1 MTSATDPRPSAP
13 PPAIDPSEVRQ
24 SRFEPVVTF
33 AWLATL
39 GLIAARWSEFPSVT
53 EPLNLATMATAL
65 YFGWKASLDGGLWE
79 LLSIAQLAG
88 GVAVGYLGKDFF
100 AGLFGFPGLLGGV
113 FGFYAGFLFTYLGLA
128 LLKYLC
134 RDRSRLPGP
143 AMRAL
148 GLVLGAA
155 EGVLLVGIV
164 GFALALLDTSA
175 GAGGPGGPRPLAP
188 LLVGQVIGPLVP
200 PSASGAIE
208 LARVAQEM
216 RRGFDPSRVD
226 REALTRQFAPVT
238 GHPRL
243 QEAANDPELRALAEK
258 GDPLALLQ
266 HPKVRALLS
275 DGELVRL
282 AGGIDL
288 HEVARLLR
296 QGLVPGAG
304 TGPGAVPPVR

>member
-1 MTSATDPRPSAP
+1 MTGGTTAGAPSSP
-13 PPAIDPSEVRQ
+13 IDPAEVRQ
-24 SRFEPVVTF
+24 QRYEPIVTC

-39 GLIAARWSEFPSVT
+39 GLIAGKWALFPSAT
-53 EPLNLATMATAL
+53 EPLNLATVATAL

-79 LLSIAQLAG
+79 ILSIAQLAG
-88 GVAVGYLGKDFF
+88 GVAVGYFGKDFF
-100 AGLFGFPGLLGGV
+100 AGLFGFPGLWGGI

-128 LLKYLC
+128 LLKYFV

-164 GFALALLDTSA
+164 GFALALLDTPA
-175 GAGGPGGPRPLAP
+175 GAGGPGGPRPVAP

-200 PSASGAIE
+200 PAASGAIE
-208 LARVAQEM
+208 LAKVAQEM

-226 REALTRQFAPVT
+226 REALARQFAPVT
-238 GHPRL
+238 GHPKL

-275 DGELVRL
+275 DGDLVRL

-288 HEVARLLR
+288 HEVARTLR
-296 QGLVPGAG
+296 QGLFPGGGAA
-304 TGPGAVPPVR
+304 PGAVPPVR

>member
-1 MTSATDPRPSAP
+1 MTGRTPAGAP
-13 PPAIDPSEVRQ
+13 PPGLDPSEIRQ
-24 SRFEPVVTF
+24 PRWEPVVSF

-39 GLIAARWSEFPSVT
+39 GLIAARWSAFPSAT
-53 EPLNLATMATAL
+53 EPLNLATVVTAL

-79 LLSIAQLAG
+79 ILSIAQLAG
-88 GVAVGYLGKDFF
+88 GVAVGYFGKDFF
-100 AGLFGFPGLLGGV
+100 AGLFGFPGLLGGI

-128 LLKYLC
+128 LLKYFV

-143 AMRAL
+143 AMRAV

-164 GFALALLDTSA
+164 GFVLALADNPA
-175 GAGGPGGPRPLAP
+175 GAGGRGGTRPVAP

-200 PSASGAIE
+200 PAASGAIE
-208 LARVAQEM
+208 LAKVVQEM

-226 REALTRQFAPVT
+226 REALARQFAPLT
-238 GHPRL
+238 GHPKL
-243 QEAANDPELRALAEK
+243 QEAANDAELRALAEK
-258 GDPLALLQ
+258 GDALAILQ
-266 HPKVRALLS
+266 NPKVRALLS

-288 HEVARLLR
+288 HEVARTLR
-296 QGLVPGAG
+296 QGLVSGNGAALE
-304 TGPGAVPPVR
+304 AVPPVR